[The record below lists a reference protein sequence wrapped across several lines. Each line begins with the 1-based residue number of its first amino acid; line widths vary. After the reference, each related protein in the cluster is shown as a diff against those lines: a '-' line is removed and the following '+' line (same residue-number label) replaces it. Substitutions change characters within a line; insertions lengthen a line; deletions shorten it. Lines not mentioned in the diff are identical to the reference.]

1 MIATKRLLSLGEY
14 NYEHSLFEEFNHFI
28 AVRVNRNFDVIIS
41 FWSGSNNSAWVSNY
55 IYIIDEVFFE
65 NSRPRM
71 VGKLELITSK
81 MFYQTTF
88 YNIKQNEDCL
98 FSSYFCSNMNSI
110 KEIITSIT
118 KCFTDLH
125 SFLDVVYGNEVFPTT

>member
-1 MIATKRLLSLGEY
+1 MITTKRLLSLEEY

-28 AVRVNRNFDVIIS
+28 VVRVDRNFDVKIN
-41 FWSGSNNSAWVSNY
+41 FWSSSSSSAWVSSYVY
-55 IYIIDEVFFE
+55 ILDEVFFD
-65 NSRPRM
+65 NSRPIRA
-71 VGKLELITSK
+71 GKLELITSK
-81 MFYQTTF
+81 MFYLTTF

-98 FSSYFCSNMNSI
+98 FSSYFCSNINSI

-125 SFLDVVYGNEVFPTT
+125 SFLDVVYGNEGFPTT

>member
-28 AVRVNRNFDVIIS
+28 VVRVNKNFDVIIS

-81 MFYQTTF
+81 TFYLTTF
-88 YNIKQNEDCL
+88 YNIKQNKDCL
-98 FSSYFCSNMNSI
+98 FSSYFCSNINSI